1 MPASDKKEKPRFET
15 KSIILNKKA
24 PEIKVTP
31 KSAVYTGPPVKPKP
45 PVLIKPRIRA
55 SKDAAFV
62 NVAYRIKNA
71 FAGKQKKNKI
81 IQKQDIAPPKKIEI
95 RKPVAIQQKKTPLL
109 ESIKPNKVPYEY
121 LDLAIDLVEKI
132 TANKQPVDKLI
143 AAYKHQYPELLIRLV
158 GKQVFLNALHDKE
171 INVTKELGKLGVLD
185 KNYEY
190 ISYEKLEKAV
200 DILAKGYSL
209 KNN

>member
-1 MPASDKKEKPRFET
+1 
-15 KSIILNKKA
+15 
-24 PEIKVTP
+24 
-31 KSAVYTGPPVKPKP
+31 
-45 PVLIKPRIRA
+45 
-55 SKDAAFV
+55 
-62 NVAYRIKNA
+62 
-71 FAGKQKKNKI
+71 
-81 IQKQDIAPPKKIEI
+81 
-95 RKPVAIQQKKTPLL
+95 
-109 ESIKPNKVPYEY
+109 
-121 LDLAIDLVEKI
+121 VEKI